1 MSDSSAQ
8 GPLVGIRVLDCTH
21 VLAGPFATVLL
32 AALGADVVKVEKP
45 GRGDTTRGARAGPA
59 Y

>member
-8 GPLVGIRVLDCTH
+8 GTLVGICVLDCTH

-32 AALGADVVKVEKP
+32 AVRYAALRPESVTV
-45 GRGDTTRGARAGPA
+45 RGTA
-59 Y
+59 

>member
-21 VLAGPFATVLL
+21 VLAEPFATVLL
-32 AALGADVVKVEKP
+32 AV
-45 GRGDTTRGARAGPA
+45 R
-59 Y
+59 